1 MWLIFLSFQLRMETH
16 VYHSPCTTLTP
27 LADLI
32 RINRLGSVFC
42 WIFLGNIS
50 QLIGF
55 NTRQYLG
62 LAKFCSFMTLIGD
75 FLHGVLEQG
84 LKVMYHIV
92 FTWILLQMTV
102 RWASCLLRYLLTMLN
117 IFLCYILFSTFT
129 TIYRNT
135 VGRFR
140 YSIFVRCSYGI
151 AKSCGALAILLN
163 MRTNWATYEL
173 YYWQHSHC
181 LYWCYV
187 YLFT

>member
-42 WIFLGNIS
+42 WFFLGNIS

-62 LAKFCSFMTLIGD
+62 LAKFFSFMTLIVD

-92 FTWILLQMTV
+92 LTWIQLKVMWGPCNFAKYANKLG
-102 RWASCLLRYLLTMLN
+102 N
-117 IFLCYILFSTFT
+117 IWT
-129 TIYRNT
+129 
-135 VGRFR
+135 
-140 YSIFVRCSYGI
+140 
-151 AKSCGALAILLN
+151 ILLAAFALLIL
-163 MRTNWATYEL
+163 MLSLFIHLMMMFKFPDHHLSSRLASLLMARRDDVTN
-173 YYWQHSHC
+173 
-181 LYWCYV
+181 
-187 YLFT
+187 FNI